1 MINIGITCQLSRSIW
16 SGSIKQAAINL
27 YECLEHAGTTPIY
40 LSDNSN
46 ISDFKKNHRAFNIRD
61 ILLEDFPRLDIL
73 IMHNFFLNPEE
84 TQKIK
89 EKHKNC
95 KIILYHH
102 DNRIAKDQ
110 QSLLS
115 GKNFIPRS
123 ENLDEIWVPE
133 HHSYSIQYLKC
144 YHATDATVR
153 SVPFLWSDFYINTA
167 KKSKKIEFDPKKK
180 PRVLVMEPNI
190 NSSKTC
196 LIPLL
201 ICESFNRTFG
211 KTCES
216 YSIFNTDKIKIN
228 RGAKELISKFSS
240 SEQQKIFLNKTW
252 KSVDAIDKLGQFILT
267 HQSEN
272 ELNYLYLE
280 ALSLNLPLIH
290 NSNLIKE
297 YGYFYNTY
305 DLNKGVNQLYNAILN
320 HSDNLVDYE
329 KENKDL
335 LYKFNP
341 KNPTNSSFFSK
352 IVSHLLK
359 K

>member
-1 MINIGITCQLSRSIW
+1 M
-16 SGSIKQAAINL
+16 
-27 YECLEHAGTTPIY
+27 
-40 LSDNSN
+40 
-46 ISDFKKNHRAFNIRD
+46 
-61 ILLEDFPRLDIL
+61 
-73 IMHNFFLNPEE
+73 
-84 TQKIK
+84 
-89 EKHKNC
+89 
-95 KIILYHH
+95 
-102 DNRIAKDQ
+102 
-110 QSLLS
+110 
-115 GKNFIPRS
+115 
-123 ENLDEIWVPE
+123 
-133 HHSYSIQYLKC
+133 
-144 YHATDATVR
+144 
-153 SVPFLWSDFYINTA
+153 
-167 KKSKKIEFDPKKK
+167 
-180 PRVLVMEPNI
+180 
-190 NSSKTC
+190 
-196 LIPLL
+196 
-201 ICESFNRTFG
+201 
-211 KTCES
+211 
-216 YSIFNTDKIKIN
+216 
-228 RGAKELISKFSS
+228 
-240 SEQQKIFLNKTW
+240 
-252 KSVDAIDKLGQFILT
+252 DAIDKLGQFILT